1 MQLTQAL
8 AGYWLENQ
16 SRLSQT
22 TISSYQWAFKLFTD
36 FVGEETLVHNITSDE
51 IRRFLT
57 HLKEE
62 LKLSGKSRANVW
74 IVLSSFWSWAEREP
88 ALRTPHIIK
97 GIVQQPKYT
106 KKKIVPY
113 TQAEVMAMVEACGH
127 QAGWSTKRGNI
138 VHAVRDTALRD
149 RAVLI
154 LLVDTGLRASELC
167 NLKIGDYT
175 PETGAIDV
183 LHGKGDKER
192 TVIAGVNARKAL
204 WRYLASR
211 PAARPADPL
220 FASRSGL
227 PLQKDNLR
235 HLVQRVAQ
243 RTGVKG
249 ATLHKFRHT
258 FAINFLRNGGNV
270 IELKKLLGHEQMET
284 VTIYVDLAQADLVEA
299 QRRASPADN
308 WRLR

>member
-1 MQLTQAL
+1 MHLKQAL
-8 AGYWLENQ
+8 AGYWLENR
-16 SRLSQT
+16 SRLSET
-22 TISSYQWAFKLFTD
+22 TIVSYEWAFSLFRDFIGDETD
-36 FVGEETLVHNITSDE
+36 VAQITSDD
-51 IRRFLT
+51 IRRFLAYVKDN
-57 HLKEE
+57 LD
-62 LKLSGKSRANVW
+62 LSGKSRSNIW

-88 ALRTPHIIK
+88 ALKLKHVIR
-97 GIVQQPKYT
+97 GVVQQPKFT

-113 TQAEVMAMVEACGH
+113 TQAEVTAMVEACDFASSWTSRHGKLVNP
-127 QAGWSTKRGNI
+127 Q
-138 VHAVRDTALRD
+138 RDTAARD
-149 RAVLI
+149 RAILI

-167 NLKIGDYT
+167 NLQIRDYNADS
-175 PETGAIDV
+175 GNIDV
-183 LHGKGDKER
+183 VGKGDKER
-192 TVIAGVNARKAL
+192 TVFAGMNARKAL

-211 PAARPADPL
+211 PQAQPTDPL
-220 FASRSGL
+220 FASRSGR

-235 HLVQRVAQ
+235 HLVQRVAE

-284 VTIYVDLAQADLVEA
+284 VTIYVDLAQADLQEA

-308 WRLR
+308 WRLK

>member
-1 MQLTQAL
+1 MQLKHAI

-16 SRLSQT
+16 SRLSPAT
-22 TISSYQWAFKLFTD
+22 VVSYQWAFSLLCD
-36 FVGEETLVHNITSDE
+36 FVGAERDVRQITSDD

-57 HLKEE
+57 HLKDDLE
-62 LKLSGKSRANVW
+62 LSGKSRSNVW

-88 ALRTPHIIK
+88 VLQLKHIIR
-97 GIVQQPKYT
+97 GVVQQPKYT
-106 KKKIVPY
+106 QKKIVPY

-127 QAGWSTKRGNI
+127 QAGWTTRRGNV

-149 RAVLI
+149 RAILI

-167 NLKIGDYT
+167 NLKIGDYN
-175 PETGAIDV
+175 PDSGAIDV
-183 LHGKGDKER
+183 TGKGDKER

-204 WRYLASR
+204 WRYLAGR
-211 PAARPADPL
+211 PGAMVDDPL

-227 PLQKDNLR
+227 HLQKDNLR
-235 HLVQRVAQ
+235 HLVQRVAE

-249 ATLHKFRHT
+249 ATLHRFRHT

-270 IELKKLLGHEQMET
+270 IELKRLLGHEQMET
-284 VTIYVDLAQADLVEA
+284 VTIYVDLAQADLAEA

-308 WRLR
+308 WRLK